1 MEHDDQEV
9 GVRPAEDGDV
19 HGDGR
24 RVGLVQP
31 HAEVPLA
38 AEEEQDEDSWRENM
52 TTLTTV

>member
-9 GVRPAEDGDV
+9 GVRPAEHGDV

-38 AEEEQDEDSWRENM
+38 AEEEQDEDSWR
-52 TTLTTV
+52 